1 MILLRY
7 HHHSNE
13 WSILIAIPIV
23 IILWYL
29 LKFLFAVIVGGIS
42 TAFANID
49 KIIGGLGKVIMGTFG
64 GFIALLLY
72 LLRLI
77 IVVFILF
84 VFVGTCAGILYL
96 LGHQIAY
103 WAEGVGLLAG
113 MVLGFWLFSKCSHKI
128 NEILDRIFP
137 S

>member
-7 HHHSNE
+7 NHHSNE
-13 WSILIAIPIV
+13 GLILIAIPLV
-23 IILWYL
+23 IILWYM
-29 LKFLFAVIVGGIS
+29 LKFLFAIIVGGLS
-42 TAFANID
+42 TALANID
-49 KIIGGLGKVIMGTFG
+49 KILGGLGKIIKGTFS

-77 IVVFILF
+77 IVVLVLF

-113 MVLGFWLFSKCSHKI
+113 MVLGFWLFSKCSHKS
-128 NEILDRIFP
+128 NEILDRIFH